1 LNVSAEI
8 DVSGLVKALG
18 LAAAHSSRTTVEV
31 INGACRDI
39 IFKSAAQ
46 TKKADKGQIEREL
59 TRAVYTVTKSAT
71 GRLLKKPKRA
81 YQAAELVYKL
91 VNQKRAKDG
100 QRGIAGKEMGQEAQ
114 KFIKKRMNASGYIA
128 YAGWNKALIAFGG
141 RGFGTGKTGKI
152 QENSKAARGFGR
164 PARVEYMIAEFVNR
178 ATKAFEI
185 GGAVTQRIVYEKQA
199 DIVRHVE
206 QKLAAKF
213 RTL

>member
-1 LNVSAEI
+1 MKVSAEI
-8 DVSGLVKALG
+8 DVSGLVKALEF
-18 LAAAHSSRTTVEV
+18 ATQYSSRTTVEV

-39 IFKSAAQ
+39 IIRSAQ
-46 TKKADKGQIEREL
+46 ETKKADKGKIQREL
-59 TRAVYTVTKSAT
+59 TRQVYTVTKSTT
-71 GRLLKKPKRA
+71 GRLLKKPKTA

-91 VNQKRAKDG
+91 VNQKRAKEG
-100 QRGIAGKEMGQEAQ
+100 LRGIAGQQMGREAE

-141 RGFGTGKTGKI
+141 RGFGTSKTGKI
-152 QENSKAARGFGR
+152 QTNSFAAHGFGR
-164 PARVEYMIAEFVNR
+164 PARIENMVAEFINR

-199 DIVRHVE
+199 DIVRHVD

-213 RTL
+213 REL